1 MVSVAVAGKGVV
13 AADVRAAHGVVSR
26 TRGLM
31 FRGNLGDGEA
41 LDIRPC
47 GSIHMMFMR
56 FPIDAVFYDRE
67 NRVTKVAQHL
77 RPWTGIAMGGKGARG
92 VIEMPAGAA
101 GEVRPGDLLEF
112 EDGKQGTS

>member
-13 AADVRAAHGVVSR
+13 ASDVRPAHGVVGR

-31 FRGNLGDGEA
+31 FRASLRDGEG

-56 FPIDAVFYDRE
+56 FPIDAVFYNRE
-67 NRVTKVAQHL
+67 YRVTKVAQRV
-77 RPWTGIAMGGKGARG
+77 RPWIGVAMGGRGAHG
-92 VIEMPAGAA
+92 VIELPAGSA
-101 GEVRPGDLLEF
+101 GFVSPGDLLEF
-112 EDGKQGTS
+112 EELKQGSS